1 MKRLIDL
8 TLADINTFLATNKD
22 LAYLCLEKQYY
33 NKSGKLVTLYNSQS
47 ECTADIFNILTTSLK
62 SQINNNDLYY
72 SLTEENVINILKI
85 IMAKKI
91 VVAELFYKIFTYDWK
106 NSDGNIFTI
115 QTASKDAFNNKFTY
129 IFIDRYNRSFAIEI
143 SLSADARLPY
153 YDITNDNFK
162 ADLKEAISDIRAHI
176 SILFQKING
185 SVLRKTVCLRIFLDE
200 IKPNMEDIM
209 ENQIETLLS

>member
-1 MKRLIDL
+1 MKRIIDL
-8 TLADINTFLATNKD
+8 TLADINTILSSNKD

-33 NKSGKLVTLYNSQS
+33 SKNGKLVTLYSSQS
-47 ECTADIFNILTTSLK
+47 ECAADIFNILTTSLR
-62 SQINNNDLYY
+62 SQIDNNDLYY

-85 IMAKKI
+85 

-106 NSDGNIFTI
+106 NSQGNIFTI

-129 IFIDRYNRSFAIEI
+129 IFIDSYKRSFAIEI
-143 SLSADARLPY
+143 CLSADARLPY
-153 YDITNDNFK
+153 YDITNDTFK

-176 SILFQKING
+176 SILFQKPNG
-185 SVLRKTVCLRIFLDE
+185 SVLRKTACLRIFLDE